1 MNFSDK
7 AVITGVGET
16 PYTRGHSNKSSV
28 QLMLEAIR
36 NAAADAGLKP
46 AELDGIIP
54 PSGIFSEALAA
65 NLGIADMRYSVT
77 ILTGGASAVTGIQDA
92 AIAVATGLADHVCVV
107 GGWKGYSALRPK
119 PRPPSSSRPPRDPNA
134 PPKALAK
141 TAMTLSTS
149 DFYFPYGV
157 ALPVQLYGWLAT
169 RHQQL
174 YGTKPEDTGAI
185 ALAARK
191 HAQLNDKALMKGQ
204 ELTMEQYLNARWI
217 SEPFRLY
224 DCCLET
230 DGACAIIVSSPERAK
245 DLAKKPIYIAGAA
258 EGHPYPA
265 DDIAARPD
273 PFQIGLSFAAQ
284 KAFDMAGVSVHD
296 MDFMQIYDCFTYVVM
311 LQMEAMGLF
320 ERGGIAD
327 YVKDGRIELGG
338 ACPINTHGG
347 LLSEAHV
354 AGANH
359 IVEATRQLRGEC
371 GERQVKNAKLGLV
384 TGWGDLGDG
393 SIAILHN

>member
-16 PYTRGHSNKSSV
+16 PYTRGGDKTSV

-46 AELDGIIP
+46 GDIDGIIP
-54 PSGIFSEALAA
+54 PMMDTYSEELAA

-77 ILTGGASAVTGIQDA
+77 VHTGGASAVTGLQDA
-92 AIAVATGLADHVCVV
+92 AMAVANGLANHVCVV
-107 GGWKGYSALRPK
+107 VGWNGYSALRPK
-119 PRPPSSSRPPRDPNA
+119 PGHKPNRS
-134 PPKALAK
+134 LRE
-141 TAMTLSTS
+141 TAMSLATR

-157 ALPVQLYGWLAT
+157 AAPVQLYGWLAT

-174 YGTKPEDTGAI
+174 YKTRPEDTGAI

-191 HAQLNDKALMKGQ
+191 HAQLNDRAMMKGQ
-204 ELTMEQYLNARWI
+204 ELTMEQYLGARWI

-230 DGACAIIVSSPERAK
+230 DGACAVIVSSPERAR

-284 KAFDMAGVSVHD
+284 KAFDMAGVKVHD
-296 MDFMQIYDCFTYVVM
+296 MDFMEIYDCFTYVVM

-320 ERGGIAD
+320 ERGGIGD

-347 LLSEAHV
+347 LLSEGHV
-354 AGANH
+354 WGANH

-371 GERQVKNAKLGLV
+371 GERQVKDAKLGLV

>member
-16 PYTRGHSNKSSV
+16 LYTRGGSNKSSV
-28 QLMLEAIR
+28 HLMLEAIR
-36 NAAADAGLKP
+36 NAAADAGLRP
-46 AELDGIIP
+46 SELDGIIP
-54 PSGIFSEALAA
+54 PSGIFSEELAA

-77 ILTGGASAVTGIQDA
+77 ILTGGASAVTGLQDA
-92 AIAVATGLADHVCVV
+92 ATAVANGLANHVCVV

-119 PRPPSSSRPPRDPNA
+119 PGPKRKPQSEPGA
-134 PPKALAK
+134 VPKALAK
-141 TAMTLSTS
+141 TAMTLSIR
-149 DFYFPYGV
+149 DFYSPYGV
-157 ALPVQLYGWLAT
+157 TLPVQLYGWLAT
-169 RHQQL
+169 RHRQL
-174 YGTKPEDTGAI
+174 YGTQPEDTGAI
-185 ALAARK
+185 AIAARK

-230 DGACAIIVSSPERAK
+230 DGACAIIVSNPERAK

-284 KAFDMAGVSVHD
+284 KAFDMAGVKVHD

-320 ERGGIAD
+320 ERGGITD
-327 YVKDGRIELGG
+327 YVKDGAIELGG
-338 ACPINTHGG
+338 VCPINTHGG

-393 SIAILHN
+393 SIAVLHN